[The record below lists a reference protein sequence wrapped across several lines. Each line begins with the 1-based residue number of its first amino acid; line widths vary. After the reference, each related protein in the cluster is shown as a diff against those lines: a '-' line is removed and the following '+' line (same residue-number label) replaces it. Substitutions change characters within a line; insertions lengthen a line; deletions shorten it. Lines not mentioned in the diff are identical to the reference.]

1 MPTPFRTPILFKKL
15 PLLALSLFVTIGSQG
30 CSSPERK
37 SLADKLPFRKHQ
49 NDSPLEAEFRQKF
62 VAERDPAAFKWL
74 LAHRIHNEMSVA
86 EVASVLG
93 EAGERR
99 FDDRE
104 YKTNGG
110 NYHTT
115 DVGYQWGPDRTGHTV
130 VLFFRDGKLI
140 HFDPAELGE

>member
-1 MPTPFRTPILFKKL
+1 MPSPFRTPILFKA
-15 PLLALSLFVTIGSQG
+15 LLLFGFALFVVIGSPG
-30 CSSPERK
+30 CGSPERK
-37 SLADKLPFRKHQ
+37 SLADKLPFLKHQ
-49 NDSPLEAEFRQKF
+49 NDSPQEAEFRQKF

-74 LAHRIHNEMSVA
+74 LTRRIHNEMSVA

>member
-1 MPTPFRTPILFKKL
+1 MPMLL
-15 PLLALSLFVTIGSQG
+15 PLRGRFATWCFLAVIVLVGIGNSG
-30 CSSPERK
+30 CSAPERK
-37 SLADKLPFRKHQ
+37 NMADKVPFLRHENLAPQ
-49 NDSPLEAEFRQKF
+49 ESEQRQKF
-62 VAERDPAAFKWL
+62 VSERDPAAFKWL
-74 LAHRIHNEMSVA
+74 LTHRISNEMTVA
-86 EVASVLG
+86 EVSSVMG

-99 FDDRE
+99 LDDRE

-140 HFDPAELGE
+140 HFDPHEIRE

>member
-1 MPTPFRTPILFKKL
+1 MPTLFNSPCLFQTLPILTVI
-15 PLLALSLFVTIGSQG
+15 LFVGTGTSG
-30 CSSPERK
+30 CSAPDRK
-37 SLADKLPFRKHQ
+37 SFADKVPFLRHENLAPQ
-49 NDSPLEAEFRQKF
+49 ESEQRQKF
-62 VAERDPAAFKWL
+62 VSERDPAAFKWL
-74 LAHRIHNEMSVA
+74 LTHRISNEMTVA
-86 EVASVLG
+86 EVASVMG

-99 FDDRE
+99 PDDRE

-140 HFDPAELGE
+140 HFDPAELSE

>member
-1 MPTPFRTPILFKKL
+1 MPSPFRTPILFKA
-15 PLLALSLFVTIGSQG
+15 LLLFGFALFVVIGSPG
-30 CSSPERK
+30 CGSPERK
-37 SLADKLPFRKHQ
+37 SLADKLPFLKHQ
-49 NDSPLEAEFRQKF
+49 NDSPQEAEFRQKF

-74 LAHRIHNEMSVA
+74 LTHRIHNEMSVA
-86 EVASVLG
+86 EIASVMG

-99 FDDRE
+99 ADDRE

-140 HFDPAELGE
+140 HFDPAEISE

>member
-1 MPTPFRTPILFKKL
+1 MPTPFQIPILFKTL
-15 PLLALSLFVTIGSQG
+15 PLLGLVLFVAIGSPG
-30 CSSPERK
+30 CGSPERK
-37 SLADKLPFRKHQ
+37 SLADKLPFLKHQ
-49 NDSPLEAEFRQKF
+49 NDSPQEAEFRQKF

-86 EVASVLG
+86 EVSSVLG
-93 EAGERR
+93 ESGERR

-140 HFDPAELGE
+140 HFDPAELSQ